1 MQPQIKRSRR
11 ALAVVTNNAL
21 LLEHLNLFNFYLM
34 KIMMN
39 RLADLVYKFRE
50 NVHEYKLTI

>member
-50 NVHEYKLTI
+50 NVREYKIII